1 MNLPQPVAV
10 GIWVVLGVVLLTLV
24 LVGRRRL
31 ARRSAGV
38 VPTPP
43 AVPVEAARGGVV
55 LGPLDALYV
64 SSTLA
69 GDWLARVGAHGLGD
83 RAQAQVTVHDGGLH
97 VARGG
102 APDVWVPAEAVGG
115 VALTPGM
122 AGKFVGKEAI
132 VVVTWTVPAEPVPA
146 DAPEAP
152 ADPEVRLDTGLMPRH
167 DHDVARLLDAVRALA
182 DRAEDPTGGPAHERR
197 PGAPSGATPA
207 DPADPAPTR
216 ESAAPG
222 ADQNDEEA
230 P

>member
-1 MNLPQPVAV
+1 
-10 GIWVVLGVVLLTLV
+10 
-24 LVGRRRL
+24 
-31 ARRSAGV
+31 
-38 VPTPP
+38 
-43 AVPVEAARGGVV
+43 
-55 LGPLDALYV
+55 
-64 SSTLA
+64 
-69 GDWLARVGAHGLGD
+69 
-83 RAQAQVTVHDGGLH
+83 
-97 VARGG
+97 
-102 APDVWVPAEAVGG
+102 
-115 VALTPGM
+115 M

-167 DHDVARLLDAVRALA
+167 DHDVARLLEAVRALA
-182 DRAEDPTGGPAHERR
+182 GRTEEPTADRAHERR

-222 ADQNDEEA
+222 TDENDEEA